1 MSSVTLSPNMSL
13 PVPTVGVETGP
24 QWASDI
30 NACMS
35 ILDQHDHSAG
45 YGVPINP
52 GGLNINSALTFQ
64 NNPATNL
71 QYANFTAQSSVTIT
85 DSLYVKGVDLYYRD
99 GSSNEIRVTSG
110 GSVNATSSG
119 ISSGTASASF
129 VSSVL
134 VVLAAPTT
142 PANIQGGSLLMGNNS
157 AGTHY
162 LTLAPPTAM
171 GADFSI
177 TLPSLPASQKIMTMD
192 ASGNM
197 SAPYLVDNT
206 TIDISSNTIEV
217 KSGGIGA
224 TQLASSAVTTAKI
237 ADAAVTP
244 IKQSALNQVK
254 SSSCGSFSTASG
266 SLTNITNL
274 NATITTTAVSR
285 GVRVELVP
293 DGSTSAFSYIGAAD
307 TASGTVAE
315 AGLAFTRDGTVIATT
330 RVYVQGDNS
339 GGTLQIRMPPA
350 FWFPDPVAAGGP
362 YVYRAQMYLQNGT
375 VALCNSVKLCV
386 TEE

>member
-1 MSSVTLSPNMSL
+1 MATNLSPNMSL

-24 QWASDI
+24 QWATDI

-45 YGVPINP
+45 YGVQITP
-52 GGLNINSALTFQ
+52 GGLNINSALSFG
-64 NNPATNL
+64 NNSATAL
-71 QYANFTAQSSVTIT
+71 QAAIFTAQSSFTTV

-99 GSSNEIRVTSG
+99 GSNNEIRVTSG

-119 ISSGTASASF
+119 ISSGTATASF

-134 VVLAAPTT
+134 VVNAASTT
-142 PANIQGGSLLMGNNS
+142 PANIQVGSALLGNNT
-157 AGTHY
+157 AGSHF

-177 TLPSLPASQKIMTMD
+177 TLPSLPASQKIMTLD

-197 SAPYLVDNT
+197 SAPYAVDNT

-217 KSGGIGA
+217 KALGIGA
-224 TQLASSAVTTAKI
+224 AQLASSAVATAKI

-244 IKQSALNQVK
+244 IKLSALNQVK

-266 SLTNITNL
+266 SLVDITNL
-274 NATITTTAVSR
+274 SASITTTAASR
-285 GVRVELVP
+285 GVRVALEP

-315 AGLAFTRDGTVIATT
+315 AGLAFTRGGTIIATT

-339 GGTLQIRMPPA
+339 SGTLQIRIPPNWS
-350 FWFPDPVAAGGP
+350 FSDPVAAGGP
-362 YVYRAQMYLQNGT
+362 YVYKAQMYLQSGT
-375 VALCNSVKLCV
+375 VALCNSAKICV